1 MIKSLP
7 PNNKRISVHHLY
19 NVGVVIMFTLLLLYS
34 VAATVSVAVAAKEDD
49 VAATVI
55 EKTCSNNNNDN
66 DGDGDGA
73 CLATNNYNTNHI
85 RPITVTFINKSSYRA
100 DIHYDDG
107 RFGKLVGTVHESKKS
122 ADGSPTTPTPVPT
135 VMTIS
140 SYVGHRFFVTLH
152 GVRESLVDP
161 TTDEQYF
168 FTIHDNNDSSNN
180 NQEEEGGVEFILP
193 ENAAPSQTLCKD
205 RYPICVTEAA
215 RGECTNNPGWYV
227 TRV

>member
-1 MIKSLP
+1 MMKSLP
-7 PNNKRISVHHLY
+7 PNKRISVHLY
-19 NVGVVIMFTLLLLYS
+19 NVGVMIIFTLLLLYS
-34 VAATVSVAVAAKEDD
+34 AATVSVVSVAAAEED
-49 VAATVI
+49 AATVI
-55 EKTCSNNNNDN
+55 EKTCGSNKNDN
-66 DGDGDGA
+66 DGDGA
-73 CLATNNYNTNHI
+73 CLATNNYNNNNK

-122 ADGSPTTPTPVPT
+122 DGPTTPT

-140 SYVGHRFFVTLH
+140 SHVGHRFFVTLH

-168 FTIHDNNDSSNN
+168 FTIHDINDSSN

-193 ENAAPSQTLCKD
+193 KNAAPSQTLCKD

-215 RGECTNNPGWYV
+215 RGDCTNNPGWYV

>member
-1 MIKSLP
+1 MRSLSP
-7 PNNKRISVHHLY
+7 PNKRISVHLY
-19 NVGVVIMFTLLLLYS
+19 NVGVVIIFTLLLLYS
-34 VAATVSVAVAAKEDD
+34 AATVSVVSVAAEEDD
-49 VAATVI
+49 AATVI

-66 DGDGDGA
+66 DDNNDNGA
-73 CLATNNYNTNHI
+73 CLATNNYNNNNI
-85 RPITVTFINKSSYRA
+85 PITVKFINKSSYRA

-107 RFGKLVGTVHESKKS
+107 RFGKLVGTVHESEKL
-122 ADGSPTTPTPVPT
+122 DGPT

-140 SYVGHRFFVTLH
+140 SHVGHRFFVTLH

-168 FTIHDNNDSSNN
+168 FTIHDINDSSN

-193 ENAAPSQTLCKD
+193 KNAAPSQTLCKD